1 MHDRGSDDGCGV
13 CPLLVFLAQSAK
25 KSPLNAPGVGSAVH
39 AKLLRVLDVEFIRD
53 HARMVRHTPR
63 AKL

>member
-1 MHDRGSDDGCGV
+1 MAFARC
-13 CPLLVFLAQSAK
+13 LFFLAQSAK